1 MLDEQFNCYLA
12 DFGLARPIS
21 QPLREYTNEV
31 MTLYYR
37 PPELVLGEKV
47 YSIGVDIWALGC
59 TFFELFKSE
68 VLFKVASDLE
78 LLFSICESLGKPT
91 EASWPGFSELQT
103 KSKFKMPDIRAK
115 FPLQERL
122 RGIDTNIQNLII
134 DMLKMNP
141 NRRPALS
148 ELLNHVAVANY

>member
-1 MLDEQFNCYLA
+1 VDEKWNCYLA

-37 PPELVLGEKV
+37 PPELILGEKV

-68 VLFKVASDLE
+68 VLFKVSSELE
-78 LLFSICESLGKPT
+78 LLFSICECFGYPT
-91 EASWPGFSELQT
+91 ESSWPGFSELLR
-103 KSKFKMPDIRAK
+103 KSKFCMPNIQQKKSLAD
-115 FPLQERL
+115 RL
-122 RGIDTNIQNLII
+122 RGVDINIQNLITE
-134 DMLKMNP
+134 MLVMNP
-141 NRRPALS
+141 NRRPGLS
-148 ELLNHVAVANY
+148 ELLNHKAISNY